1 VFALIAKRMGFRIA
15 VPLLSLAIAF
25 APQAAFAQANNI
37 DVERFKPAVTHDGF
51 VTVESSGMR
60 PTADRFGFGLFL
72 NYGFNPL
79 VNVDGNGDIQGRFV
93 AGRLGF
99 DLLASV
105 TIARPF
111 SIGLGLPF
119 FIAQTGDGNGPSFA
133 GLGDVRI
140 VPKLRILDDEDS
152 IGLGIVAELR
162 APTHL
167 GDFSGGARNV
177 VFWPRIVLDHR
188 FGLSGLR
195 FGVNGGVL
203 LRERTDFINIQAASE
218 ITYAA
223 ALGFRFGGPYGVF
236 EIGGEA
242 EGAVGLVA
250 AQREETPL
258 EVRGYVKINPTDE
271 WEIVAGPGF
280 GVIPGYGVPTAR
292 IFAGVRFTPTS
303 HDQDHD
309 GITDAA
315 DECPDQVENRNGYQ
329 DRDGCPD
336 EEPDDDRDGVANSE
350 DECPGQKETING
362 IQDEDG
368 CPDGG
373 PAKVIRED
381 GEIVILESIRFK
393 TGSAEVEPE
402 SYTILNQVALVIK
415 ANPDIKRVRVEGHTD
430 STGSR
435 ERNIELSKE
444 RARAVREHL
453 IRRGVSPRRL
463 TSEGYGPDKPKVSGD
478 DEASRAKNRRVD
490 FVLEQ

>member
-1 VFALIAKRMGFRIA
+1 MIAKRMGFRTA
-15 VPLLSLAIAF
+15 VPLFFLALAF
-25 APQAAFAQANNI
+25 APRAAFAQATQPII

-51 VTVESSGMR
+51 VTVEGSGMR
-60 PTADRFGFGLFL
+60 PTADRFAFGLFL

-79 VNVDGNGDIQGRFV
+79 VNVDGNGDIQSRFV
-93 AGRLGF
+93 AGRLGV

-111 SIGLGLPF
+111 SIGLGVPLF
-119 FIAQTGDGNGPSFA
+119 LAQTGDGGPSFA
-133 GLGDVRI
+133 GIGDVRI
-140 VPKLRILDDEDS
+140 VPKLRILNDEES

-162 APTHL
+162 APSHL

-177 VFWPRIVLDHR
+177 VFWPRVVVDHR

-203 LRERTDFINIQAASE
+203 LRERTDFFNIQAASE

-223 ALGFRFGGPYGVF
+223 ALGYRFGGPDGVF

-242 EGAVGLVA
+242 EGAIGLVA
-250 AQREETPL
+250 AQREELPL
-258 EVRGYVKINPTDE
+258 EARGYVKINPTDE
-271 WEIVAGPGF
+271 WEIVAGPAF
-280 GVIPGYGVPTAR
+280 GAIPGYGVPTVR

-309 GITDAA
+309 GITDSEDA
-315 DECPDQVENRNGYQ
+315 CPDQEETKNGYQ

-336 EEPDDDRDGVANSE
+336 EEPDDDHDGVPNAE

-381 GEIVILESIRFK
+381 GEIVILESVRFK

-402 SYTILNQVALVIK
+402 SYSILNQVALVIK

-444 RARAVREHL
+444 RAQAVREHL

-463 TSEGYGPDKPKVSGD
+463 TSEGYGPDKPKVRGD